1 MIVRDLILFANIR
14 ANYNK
19 DRYLRSRAG
28 AILSLALM
36 RVKLIKGDDKD
47 HRNMRLRFRGTLR
60 IQRIVCSDSG
70 ERCRLAPP
78 ILSKEPRRKDMTV
91 SRRKFVKATA
101 MMGISAVTVLK
112 GAGRVLGQQKS
123 YEREE
128 LFRVPDESQPDFRLT
143 EETFSQYI
151 NTKFRIY
158 TAHLGAVDLE
168 LISVRRRA
176 QSSSVK
182 SSTAPTNCFSVVFRG
197 PRRWALE
204 SKTYRVEHDQMGVF
218 DLFIAPVN
226 DHKKQ
231 RHYEAVFNLLEQ

>member
-1 MIVRDLILFANIR
+1 
-14 ANYNK
+14 
-19 DRYLRSRAG
+19 
-28 AILSLALM
+28 
-36 RVKLIKGDDKD
+36 
-47 HRNMRLRFRGTLR
+47 
-60 IQRIVCSDSG
+60 
-70 ERCRLAPP
+70 
-78 ILSKEPRRKDMTV
+78 MTV
-91 SRRKFVKATA
+91 SRRKFVKAA
-101 MMGISAVTVLK
+101 AMGISAVTVLK

-123 YEREE
+123 AEREE
-128 LFRVPDESQPDFRLT
+128 LFKVPDESQPDFRLT

-182 SSTAPTNCFSVVFRG
+182 SSTAPTLNCFSVVFRG
-197 PRRWALE
+197 PRRSALE

-231 RHYEAVFNLLEQ
+231 RHYEAVFNRLEQ